1 MPDKPE
7 TPSIRSRF
15 PAPWRVEKTPSG
27 YRIEALNGKNVAYVY
42 EEDESVRRAIVN
54 HVTPT
59 EARSIA
65 KAIASLP
72 ELMSIS
78 EEDNNSVD

>member
-1 MPDKPE
+1 MSDKPE

-15 PAPWRVEKTPSG
+15 PAPWRAEKTPSG

-42 EEDESVRRAIVN
+42 EEEEPVRRAIVN
-54 HVTPT
+54 HITPG

-72 ELMSIS
+72 ELMAKF
-78 EEDNNSVD
+78 EDKS